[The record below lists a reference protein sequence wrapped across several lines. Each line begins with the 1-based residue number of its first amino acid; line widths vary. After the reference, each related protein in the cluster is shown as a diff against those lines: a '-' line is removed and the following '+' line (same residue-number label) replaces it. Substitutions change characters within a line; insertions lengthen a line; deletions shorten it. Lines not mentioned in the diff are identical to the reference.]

1 MNELTPLT
9 NAHRLIGQLVV
20 LLILVGA
27 VWLRSVATRTT
38 GCSDCLCNQPVLTE
52 VVSID

>member
-1 MNELTPLT
+1 MNKQIPLT
-9 NAHRLIGQLVV
+9 NAHQLVGQLVV

-27 VWLRSVATRTT
+27 VWLRSVATRTPD
-38 GCSDCLCNQPVLTE
+38 CSDFLCNQPAVTE